1 LERATLI
8 DLSFVTQ
15 ALSGPITLMQNSVLL
30 TVPGVAELEQTTG
43 AIFLLDT
50 LALYLYN
57 QFD

>member
-1 LERATLI
+1 
-8 DLSFVTQ
+8 
-15 ALSGPITLMQNSVLL
+15 MQNSVLL
-30 TVPGVAELEQTTG
+30 TLPLPAELEQTTA

>member
-1 LERATLI
+1 
-8 DLSFVTQ
+8 
-15 ALSGPITLMQNSVLL
+15 MQNSVLL